1 MIHFNCLESA
11 EMIMR
16 GRFTD
21 QGGLFRTSRRI
32 SGRSEEISQICVV
45 VKSGSGLALTA

>member
-21 QGGLFRTSRRI
+21 QGGLFSYIAPDKWTIGGNIADLRR
-32 SGRSEEISQICVV
+32 GEKR
-45 VKSGSGLALTA
+45 